1 MGVFAKSGDA
11 DKSAGRSEASRSEAS
26 QSHDAGPRRRIR
38 FAFIRPAIDA
48 AAALAL
54 FMFATM
60 TLASAPT
67 SANPHNFGTPPP
79 ISSPAALAIGEAGRP
94 PIVEIATTSSPQ
106 AADAVY
112 RRTSSAAA
120 WVLLSLAFSL
130 VAALNMAFL
139 RHMRHAYANPRSR
152 PRE

>member
-1 MGVFAKSGDA
+1 MMRVFAKSGGDGESPA
-11 DKSAGRSEASRSEAS
+11 RQAHLPVTRMRV
-26 QSHDAGPRRRIR
+26 RV
-38 FAFIRPAIDA
+38 AFIRPAIDA

-67 SANPHNFGTPPP
+67 SANPHNFGAHGQFA
-79 ISSPAALAIGEAGRP
+79 SPATPAIADTGRP

-120 WVLLSLAFSL
+120 WVLLSFAFSL

-139 RHMRHAYANPRSR
+139 RHMRRAYANPRNR